1 MWLLLVMLYTMN
13 PVADIAVTVQFGP
26 FKTFETCAAAL
37 ARAKT
42 EFTGRS
48 LEVKGACVLQ

>member
-1 MWLLLVMLYTMN
+1 MLMLYTSN
-13 PVADIAVTVQFGP
+13 PVADVAVPVQFGP

-42 EFTGRS
+42 EFTGRG